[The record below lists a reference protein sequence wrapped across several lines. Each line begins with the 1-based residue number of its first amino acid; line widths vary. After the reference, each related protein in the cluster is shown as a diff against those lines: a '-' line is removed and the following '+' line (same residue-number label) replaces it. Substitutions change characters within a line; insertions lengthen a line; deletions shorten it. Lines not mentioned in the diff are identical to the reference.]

1 MDTATFS
8 ESHVRSTR
16 TRLNKTWKNLVTGRG
31 RKSVAATAWIP
42 QLSPR
47 VT

>member
-8 ESHVRSTR
+8 ESHVTPTR

-31 RKSVAATAWIP
+31 RKSVVATAWIP
-42 QLSPR
+42 
-47 VT
+47 